1 MEGYNINGSTYFK
14 LRDIANTIG
23 GFNVDFQNNTI
34 QFSKDG
40 YVYAQESTTAP
51 SINWQDMIGSYEGD
65 YMNIIYIENVNGNPY
80 LTLATYRGTD
90 DISGELAV
98 LEDGSLFY
106 FNGGTRSFTLKFI
119 DSNTI
124 ELVDD
129 TWESQLP
136 GRYVKYAG

>member
-1 MEGYNINGSTYFK
+1 M
-14 LRDIANTIG
+14 
-23 GFNVDFQNNTI
+23 V
-34 QFSKDG
+34 
-40 YVYAQESTTAP
+40 
-51 SINWQDMIGSYEGD
+51 GSYEGD
-65 YMNIIYIENVNGNPY
+65 YMNIIYLENVNGQPY
-80 LTLATYRGTD
+80 LTIATYRGAD

-124 ELVDD
+124 ELIHD

-136 GRYVKYAG
+136 GTYVKYAG